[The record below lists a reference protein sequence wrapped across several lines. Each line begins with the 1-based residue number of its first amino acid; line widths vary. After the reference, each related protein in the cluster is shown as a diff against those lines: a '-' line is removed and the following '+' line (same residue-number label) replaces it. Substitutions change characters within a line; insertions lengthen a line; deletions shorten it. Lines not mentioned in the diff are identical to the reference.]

1 MAGERRVF
9 TREFKLGAIRLVTEK
24 GMSVIKAASSLGI
37 REGLLR
43 KWKAKWE
50 AEGEEAFPGNGKQN
64 SRDSEVARLMAENR
78 QLRMER
84 DILKKRRH
92 FLQSTRTEIRV
103 CQKPH
108 GYVAGL
114 LSMPGP

>member
-9 TREFKLGAIRLVTEK
+9 TREFKLGAIRLVTDK

-37 REGLLR
+37 REGILR
-43 KWKAKWE
+43 KWK

-64 SRDSEVARLMAENR
+64 SLDSEVARLIAENR

-84 DILKKRRH
+84 DILKKATAFFAKH
-92 FLQSTRTEIRV
+92 
-103 CQKPH
+103 
-108 GYVAGL
+108 AN
-114 LSMPGP
+114 

>member
-9 TREFKLGAIRLVTEK
+9 TREFKLGAIRLVTDK

-37 REGLLR
+37 RDGILR

-50 AEGEEAFPGNGKQN
+50 AEGEEAFPGNGNQN

-84 DILKKRRH
+84 DILKKATAFFAKH
-92 FLQSTRTEIRV
+92 
-103 CQKPH
+103 
-108 GYVAGL
+108 AN
-114 LSMPGP
+114 